1 MAILSK
7 YGLFSKGKKCP
18 RCKKAFQSW
27 LGYNKHCAKC
37 LGTGYSL
44 CVAYTFIILIVSMAV
59 VTFLYAAFSL
69 PVDSLYDM
77 LMGQWMKPN
86 PDVFPQSRIDTVNWI
101 MNVWLFIPAIIALSA
116 VIFAIQ
122 KTLQEKRGY

>member
-1 MAILSK
+1 M
-7 YGLFSKGKKCP
+7 G
-18 RCKKAFQSW
+18 
-27 LGYNKHCAKC
+27 
-37 LGTGYSL
+37 
-44 CVAYTFIILIVSMAV
+44 VAYTFIILIVSMAV

-101 MNVWLFIPAIIALSA
+101 MNVWLFIPVIIALSA

>member
-1 MAILSK
+1 M
-7 YGLFSKGKKCP
+7 G
-18 RCKKAFQSW
+18 
-27 LGYNKHCAKC
+27 
-37 LGTGYSL
+37 
-44 CVAYTFIILIVSMAV
+44 VAYTFIILIVSMAV

>member
-1 MAILSK
+1 M
-7 YGLFSKGKKCP
+7 G
-18 RCKKAFQSW
+18 
-27 LGYNKHCAKC
+27 
-37 LGTGYSL
+37 
-44 CVAYTFIILIVSMAV
+44 VAYTFIILIVSMAV

-77 LMGQWMKPN
+77 LMGQWMQPN

-101 MNVWLFIPAIIALSA
+101 MNVWLFIPVIIALSA